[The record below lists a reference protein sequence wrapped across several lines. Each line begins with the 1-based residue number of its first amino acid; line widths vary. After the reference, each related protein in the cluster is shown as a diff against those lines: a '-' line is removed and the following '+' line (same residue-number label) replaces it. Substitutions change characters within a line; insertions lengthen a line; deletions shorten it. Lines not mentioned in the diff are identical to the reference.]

1 MTGAKRGGG
10 GEKSVKK
17 KTEGRA
23 CYKSQCF
30 CIPPINFHTNP
41 MTTTVNTWPVTSKGA
56 LPSMVQIEYYFVYRN
71 EQNTTFLLFWLPQQT
86 WHTVISFV
94 WIHKTFGL
102 ASSNTIFCLGNGKIF
117 KNKWQNNP
125 NGCIYLNFAKLLL
138 ISGLDESSYG
148 GINEL
153 LWVPQFQEG
162 SSQVVTFFSKYS
174 AIQGSKISRHCT

>member
-1 MTGAKRGGG
+1 MPGAKRGGG

-30 CIPPINFHTNP
+30 CIPPTNFHTNP
-41 MTTTVNTWPVTSKGA
+41 MTTTVNTWPITSKGA

-94 WIHKTFGL
+94 WIHKTFW
-102 ASSNTIFCLGNGKIF
+102 SCLIKHNFLFGEWENAMNLIVLCF
-117 KNKWQNNP
+117 KEFV
-125 NGCIYLNFAKLLL
+125 NFL
-138 ISGLDESSYG
+138 IHKFPLSL
-148 GINEL
+148 
-153 LWVPQFQEG
+153 G
-162 SSQVVTFFSKYS
+162 SS
-174 AIQGSKISRHCT
+174 GSC

>member
-1 MTGAKRGGG
+1 MAGAKRGGG

-41 MTTTVNTWPVTSKGA
+41 MTTTVNTWPITSKGA

-102 ASSNTIFCLGNGKIF
+102 ASSNTIFCLGNGKMRWISSCYVLR
-117 KNKWQNNP
+117 NS
-125 NGCIYLNFAKLLL
+125 L
-138 ISGLDESSYG
+138 ILILIHKFPLSL
-148 GINEL
+148 
-153 LWVPQFQEG
+153 G
-162 SSQVVTFFSKYS
+162 SS
-174 AIQGSKISRHCT
+174 GSC